1 MKKILCLLFA
11 ILLMACGNRYSEE
24 MIIVKGIKEHELGQY
39 DLAQYETIQWLG
51 KEQKEICLL
60 KKDDKVLVADAPGK
74 GNFFYEETDRFIQ
87 YDGYD
92 VIGVSKNYIILED
105 QTDGRRYG
113 YQHVRSAEDK
123 KIVFQNLTQYTPFE
137 KLNAEEQNVL
147 WITGTEK
154 IEQ

>member
-11 ILLMACGNRYSEE
+11 ILLMACGARHSEE
-24 MIIVKGIKEHELGQY
+24 EVVSGIKEHKLGRYELT
-39 DLAQYETIQWLG
+39 QYETIQWLG
-51 KEQKEICLL
+51 EQKEICLL
-60 KKDDKVLVADAPGK
+60 KKDGKVLVADAPGK

-105 QTDGRRYG
+105 QTYGRRYG